1 MTYATSKS
9 DMGRK
14 SNLIEKLPSPKI
26 DHFVRNIMGL
36 PLRPV
41 A

>member
-1 MTYATSKS
+1 
-9 DMGRK
+9 MGRK

-26 DHFVRNIMGL
+26 DHFGRNIIGL
-36 PLRPV
+36 PLRSV